1 MKKFAILFV
10 CSLLLAACAS
20 RAEKI
25 PTHPIPEE
33 KPLYGVTHEGIFFVH
48 DSLVLNAEVDSVQL
62 ASQATE
68 WKKRPMEKV
77 GDYHIYDCRKDNH
90 DRALFVFYRNYFKI
104 QYCFYTD
111 KYASIPGVFE
121 GKEEVIKY
129 LDPEDVSATAKVGPV
144 FYTTVLDEGPP
155 LW

>member
-1 MKKFAILFV
+1 MKKLAVLLIFSLILA
-10 CSLLLAACAS
+10 SCAS
-20 RAEKI
+20 REEPLI
-25 PTHPIPEE
+25 HPLPED
-33 KPLYGVTHEGIFFVH
+33 KPMYGVTHDGVFFIH
-48 DSLVLNAEVDSVQL
+48 DSLVLNAEVESVQL

-77 GDYHIYDCRKDNH
+77 GDYHIYDCRNDNH

-111 KYASIPGVFE
+111 KYASIPGVFS
-121 GKEEVIKY
+121 GNKEISKH
-129 LDPEDVSATAKVGPV
+129 LDPEDLSITAKVGPI
-144 FYTTVLDEGPP
+144 FYTTVVEEGPP